1 MAVEPRAASPAKSP
15 ETYTVQPPQPK
26 EKKPGQLE
34 KWQVDQFFEKGYVLV
49 PNFFTHEE
57 LDPVKDAIGE
67 LVDTLANRLFAG
79 GKIDDKC
86 EKAGFYQRLIQ
97 LENQFP
103 GAAVLL
109 HKLGVLPP
117 AFQALWSNERLLN
130 VIEQLIGP
138 DIAGHPVWNLRT
150 KTPRNE
156 QVTVPWH
163 QDNAY
168 LDASCLQTLQPT
180 AWIPLLDTNA
190 NNGCMQ
196 VVSEGHKLGMTAKHT
211 CCAGGTWYVDL
222 SEEEMVKTLGVDL
235 DKDVVTCEVPY
246 GGVLFINNC
255 VPHRSLENHS
265 DKTRWSLDLRWQ
277 NPAKSNG
284 FHGLKDCIV
293 MRKADDCNYVIDWSK
308 FANTDRTKL
317 QAKEMGKET
326 DDDFDATIYGPWM
339 RRWEIVHH
347 NKHTK
352 AHVAHLNDPGSSWH
366 A

>member
-1 MAVEPRAASPAKSP
+1 MASSAKPCKAASP
-15 ETYTVQPPQPK
+15 ETYTKQPPQPK

-34 KWQVDQFFEKGYVLV
+34 QWQVDQYFDKGYILV
-49 PNFFTHEE
+49 PNFFTPDE
-57 LDPVKDAIGE
+57 LDPVKDAVSG
-67 LVDTLANRLFAG
+67 LVDGLANKLFTS

-86 EKAGFYQRLIQ
+86 EDAGFYQRLIK
-97 LENQFP
+97 LEKQFP
-103 GAAVLL
+103 GTAVIL
-109 HKLGVLPP
+109 HKLGILPP
-117 AFQALWSNERLLN
+117 AFQTLWSNERLLN
-130 VIEQLIGP
+130 VIEQFIGP

-168 LDASCLQTLQPT
+168 LDDTCLETLQPT

-196 VVSEGHKLGMTAKHT
+196 VVSGGHKLGMTAKHT

-222 SEEEMVKTLGVDL
+222 SEDEMKNALGIDL
-235 DKDVVTCEVPY
+235 EKDVVTCEVPY
-246 GGVLFINNC
+246 GGVLFLNNC
-255 VPHRSLENHS
+255 VPHRSLQNYS

-277 NPAKSNG
+277 NPSKPNG
-284 FHGLKDCIV
+284 FHKIKDCIV
-293 MRKADDCNYVIDWSK
+293 MRKADDPSYVIDWSK
-308 FANTDRTKL
+308 FARIDRTKL
-317 QAKEMGKET
+317 QAEAVGKTSE
-326 DDDFDATIYGPWM
+326 DDFDTTIYGPWM
-339 RRWEIVHH
+339 KRWEIVNH

-352 AHVAHLNDPGSSWH
+352 SYDDNIDNPWWWH

>member
-1 MAVEPRAASPAKSP
+1 MEVESSP
-15 ETYTVQPPQPK
+15 ETYCTKPPQPK
-26 EKKPGQLE
+26 VKKVGQLE
-34 KWQVDQFFEKGYVLV
+34 QWQVDQFFEKGYVLI
-49 PNFFTHEE
+49 PSFFTREE
-57 LDPVKDAIGE
+57 LEPIKNAINE
-67 LVDTLANRLFAG
+67 LVDALANKLFAG
-79 GKIDDKC
+79 GKVDDKC
-86 EKAGFYQRLIQ
+86 EKAGFYHRLAL
-97 LENQFP
+97 LEKQFP
-103 GAAVLL
+103 GAAVIL
-109 HKLGVLPP
+109 HKIGKLPT
-117 AFQALWSNERLLN
+117 AFQILWSNERLLN
-130 VIEQLIGP
+130 VIEQFIGP

-150 KTPRNE
+150 KTPHND

-168 LDASCLQTLQPT
+168 LDGTNLQTLQPT

-265 DKTRWSLDLRWQ
+265 DKIRWSLDLRWQ
-277 NPAKSNG
+277 NPTKPNG
-284 FHGLKDCIV
+284 FYGLKDCVV
-293 MRKADDCNYVIDWSK
+293 MCKADDPNYVIDWSK
-308 FANTDRTKL
+308 FASTDRTTL
-317 QAKEMGKET
+317 QDKDVGKNSEE
-326 DDDFDATIYGPWM
+326 FDTTRYGPWM

-352 AHVAHLNDPGSSWH
+352 AYKDFINGTKKS
-366 A
+366 